1 LARKILLAD
10 DSVTAQNMGRR
21 ILVEAGYE
29 VITVNNGSAAL
40 KKIAE
45 LTPDLIIL
53 DVYMPGYNGLEVC
66 QRIKAAV
73 ETASIPV
80 LLTVGKL
87 EPFKAEEARK
97 VFADAFIIK
106 PFEATELINALT
118 KLEEKIVPQPAAKPV
133 PVQAKAAPAPV
144 KDSVKK
150 QEDQEWKDRLRIQSP
165 VPVVEEVPVPA
176 PAAAQAIAEPVA
188 AQFHDIRNDIA
199 AAETDEAIAENLP
212 ANATSEELEAI
223 TAAVSAF
230 SEREDEAEAEEATQ
244 TETPAFQE
252 VRSFASETET
262 PHAIA
267 EGPEYPE
274 AEEDVEPAEEVDE
287 DEEEPESLE
296 AISPWANP
304 QLLEEVA
311 AALDQPHTE
320 LVPQPEVATVSPA
333 AGFTDSEVDA
343 ALATLGGDDIMARLH
358 AEEQAHVRSL
368 DYVDAQAAAAWSQE
382 SAAIG
387 STKWIA
393 QEMRLEENEAAVIL
407 EEEMQKAHAALLQQE
422 EEARVAALQ
431 MQALQEAAAAE
442 AKAQARA
449 LAEAQAQAEAQAKE
463 IAAREAAAAQAVST
477 IKVAEPLPLEAV
489 TLEAEGNTFAA
500 AASASA
506 GTAPAH
512 TDAVADAPVKQ
523 EDPELA
529 AAWARW
535 RQIRES
541 VASPQFVSQVANVAT
556 AEIQSTQQQ
565 APTNGSKPAAAPS
578 ADAIASIV
586 DSVLAQLKPKL
597 VEEIAKQLSEKK

>member
-29 VITVNNGSAAL
+29 VVTVNNGSAAL

-45 LTPDLIIL
+45 DRPDLIIL
-53 DVYMPGYNGLEVC
+53 DVYMPGYSGLEVC
-66 QRIKAAV
+66 QRVKAAV
-73 ETASIPV
+73 ETAAIPV

-97 VFADAFIIK
+97 VFADSFIIK
-106 PFEATELINALT
+106 PFEATELVNALH
-118 KLEEKIVPQPAAKPV
+118 KLEEKIVAQPAAKAAP
-133 PVQAKAAPAPV
+133 AKPAPAPV
-144 KDSVKK
+144 KDSIKK
-150 QEDQEWKDRLRIQSP
+150 QEDQEWKDRLRIQAP
-165 VPVVEEVPVPA
+165 AAKVEEVLAPA
-176 PAAAQAIAEPVA
+176 PVAEVLPTVPTH
-188 AQFHDIRNDIA
+188 FHDIRTEIA
-199 AAETDEAIAENLP
+199 AAETDEAIAQNLP
-212 ANATSEELEAI
+212 PNVTAEELEAI

-230 SEREDEAEAEEATQ
+230 SDRENEAQEEEVEGSDAPAVEAS
-244 TETPAFQE
+244 QE
-252 VRSFASETET
+252 V
-262 PHAIA
+262 A
-267 EGPEYPE
+267 EVPEQPE
-274 AEEDVEPAEEVDE
+274 AEDDAEPAEEVDQ
-287 DEEEPESLE
+287 DEEEPELE

-311 AALDQPHTE
+311 AALEQPHTQ
-320 LVPQPEVATVSPA
+320 LVPQETAPA
-333 AGFTDSEVDA
+333 PAEALSDSEVDA
-343 ALATLGGDDIMARLH
+343 ALASLGGDDIMSRLH

-382 SAAIG
+382 SSAIG

-393 QEMRLEENEAAVIL
+393 QEMRLEENEATVIL
-407 EEEMQKAHAALLQQE
+407 EEEMQRAHAAQLQQE

-431 MQALQEAAAAE
+431 VQALAEAAAVEARAQEVLAREAQAREAQIREAEAQAAQARAEEIAAQEAAAVDAVSSTE
-442 AKAQARA
+442 VSAPQAVEE
-449 LAEAQAQAEAQAKE
+449 LT
-463 IAAREAAAAQAVST
+463 IAAETNS
-477 IKVAEPLPLEAV
+477 
-489 TLEAEGNTFAA
+489 FAA
-500 AASASA
+500 AASAGA
-506 GTAPAH
+506 APAH
-512 TDAVADAPVKQ
+512 VDAVADESAKQ

-541 VASPQFVSQVANVAT
+541 VASPQFVSQVADVAT
-556 AEIQSTQQQ
+556 AEIQSVQQQ
-565 APTNGSKPAAAPS
+565 TPANGSKPAAVPS